1 MAGGRAGGREG
12 GTRRYHFPPS
22 RDRQGVLQGPPARFG
37 FAALLLTAAACADQG
52 AKPPSGTAEADTADQ
67 VLIGMSHHI
76 VEDGLRKIVVDA
88 DTAYIY
94 EASHLT
100 DLRVV
105 TVIFFTAEGDTS
117 SVVTADRGQ
126 YRMQAGTM
134 QATGHV
140 VARTPDGHVLHTEAM
155 NYDRATNTIS
165 SNVPFVYD
173 KGNDH
178 LEGNGFTTDPAF
190 TRVITQQPRGG
201 EKGKPQ
207 GGGIPLP
214 GQ

>member
-1 MAGGRAGGREG
+1 MTREG
-12 GTRRYHFPPS
+12 QRGRGADGSIPPS
-22 RDRQGVLQGPPARFG
+22 RLPAFAGIMALGFG
-37 FAALLLTAAACADQG
+37 LVACADQG
-52 AKPPSGTAEADTADQ
+52 ARPPSATADADTADQ
-67 VLIGMSHHI
+67 ILVDMSHHI

-94 EASHLT
+94 EAAHLT
-100 DLRVV
+100 DLRNL

-117 SVVTADRGQ
+117 SVVKARRGL

-134 QATGHV
+134 KATGSV
-140 VARTPDGHVLHTEAM
+140 VARTPDGHVLHTEEL
-155 NYDRATNTIS
+155 NYDRTSNTIS
-165 SNVPFVYD
+165 STVPFVYD

-201 EKGKPQ
+201 ERGKPQ
-207 GGGIPLP
+207 GGGILLP

>member
-1 MAGGRAGGREG
+1 LVRSFILNSKA
-12 GTRRYHFPPS
+12 
-22 RDRQGVLQGPPARFG
+22 V
-37 FAALLLTAAACADQG
+37 LLLSASACADTG
-52 AKPPSGTAEADTADQ
+52 VKPPSTTAEADTADQ
-67 VLIGMSHHI
+67 VLIDMSHHI
-76 VEDGLRKIVVDA
+76 VEDGLRKSVVDA

-94 EASHLT
+94 EASHLA
-100 DLRVV
+100 DLRKVRVV
-105 TVIFFTAEGDTS
+105 FFAPGGDTS
-117 SVVTADRGQ
+117 SVVTADRGM

-140 VARTPDGHVLHTEAM
+140 VAHTPDGHVLHTEEL
-155 NYDRATNTIS
+155 NYDRASNTIS

-173 KGNDH
+173 RGNEH

-190 TRVITQQPRGG
+190 TKVVTQQPRGG

-207 GGGIPLP
+207 GGGILLP